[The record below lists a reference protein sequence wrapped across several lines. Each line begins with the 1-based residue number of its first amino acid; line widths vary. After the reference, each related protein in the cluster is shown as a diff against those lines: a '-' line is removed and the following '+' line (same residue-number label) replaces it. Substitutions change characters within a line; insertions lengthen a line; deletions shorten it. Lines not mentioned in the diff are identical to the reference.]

1 VKDGVELAKEY
12 RLPQVIKDT
21 INQHHGTGLILYF
34 YHKAQENNRGENMVE
49 EDFRY
54 DCPKPQT
61 KEAAIVL
68 LADTVEAAV
77 RSLQKP
83 TPGRIEGTVR
93 KVIKDKLEDGQLEEC
108 DLTFKEL
115 DIIAQSFV
123 RVLSGIFHSR
133 IEYPDYVLKE
143 MERRKV
149 KDAGIHK
156 QPTGQ
161 SIL

>member
-1 VKDGVELAKEY
+1 
-12 RLPQVIKDT
+12 
-21 INQHHGTGLILYF
+21 
-34 YHKAQENNRGENMVE
+34 M
-49 EDFRY
+49 
-54 DCPKPQT
+54 
-61 KEAAIVL
+61 L

-77 RSLQKP
+77 RSIQKP

-133 IEYPDYVLKE
+133 IEYPDHVLKE
-143 MERRKV
+143 MRGER
-149 KDAGIHK
+149 
-156 QPTGQ
+156 
-161 SIL
+161 